1 MMDLLWGALFL
12 LVFPGF
18 LFLLAFGLFFEWVD
32 RKVYARLQNRVGPPV
47 FQPLADLIKL
57 LGKEDII
64 PTNVDR
70 TLFQY
75 TPLIALAAV
84 MTPIMNI
91 PIWSTTALYPFQGD
105 LILVLYLLSIPTL
118 ALFVIGWAS
127 VSLYPLVG
135 GFRAASMLF
144 GFEVPLVLT
153 CLSGG
158 IVAGSWSVSD
168 VTAYMARHPGTM
180 LLLLP
185 GFLIALLA
193 LEAKLERSPF
203 DIPHAESEIVG
214 GTLTEYSGKKL
225 AVMRLVD
232 DIAMVVGSSLI
243 AAIFLGGF
251 IFLDGSIIW
260 AGTDLTHS
268 VNFLLYLAKSLLI
281 VFLLG
286 VVRTL
291 FARLRIDQM
300 LGFSWKYLATGGIL
314 QILIAVVY
322 AGSTAGG
329 IP

>member
-1 MMDLLWGALFL
+1 MSLMPEVFFL

-32 RKVYARLQNRVGPPV
+32 RKVYARLQNRVGPPL
-47 FQPLADLIKL
+47 FQPFADLIKL
-57 LGKEDII
+57 LGKEDIV
-64 PTNVDR
+64 PTTVDR
-70 TLFQY
+70 PLFQY
-75 TPLIALAAV
+75 TPLIAFAAV

-91 PIWSTTALYPFQGD
+91 PIWSATALFPVQGD
-105 LILVLYLLSIPTL
+105 LLLVLYLLSIPTL
-118 ALFVIGWAS
+118 ALFVIGWSS

-144 GFEVPLVLT
+144 GFEVPLILT
-153 CLSGG
+153 CLAGG
-158 IVAGSWSVSD
+158 VVAGSWSVSD
-168 VTAYMARHPGTM
+168 ITAYMARHPAIM

-185 GFLIALLA
+185 GFIISLLA

-232 DIAMVVGSSLI
+232 DIGMVVGSSLL

-251 IFLDGSIIW
+251 LFLDGSITW
-260 AGTDLTHS
+260 AGTDITPLI
-268 VNFLLYLAKSLLI
+268 NFLLYLGKSFFI
-281 VFLLG
+281 VLLLG

-300 LGFSWKYLATGGIL
+300 LNFSWKYLATGGIL
-314 QILIAVVY
+314 QMFLALLY
-322 AGSTAGG
+322 AGSLAGV

>member
-1 MMDLLWGALFL
+1 MMNLLEGLFYL

-32 RKVYARLQNRVGPPV
+32 RKVYARLQNRVGPPL
-47 FQPLADLIKL
+47 FQPFADLVKL

-64 PTNVDR
+64 PRNVDR
-70 TLFQY
+70 ILFQY
-75 TPLIALAAV
+75 TPLIAFAAV

-91 PIWSTTALYPFQGD
+91 PIWSARALYPLPGD
-105 LILVLYLLSIPTL
+105 LILVLYLISIPTL
-118 ALFVIGWAS
+118 ALFVIGWSS

-158 IVAGSWSVSD
+158 ILAGSWSVSD
-168 VTAYMARHPGTM
+168 ITAYMARHPAM
-180 LLLLP
+180 MILLLP
-185 GFLIALLA
+185 GFIISLFA

-232 DIAMVVGSSLI
+232 DIAMVVGASLI

-251 IFLDGSIIW
+251 LFLDGSLFW
-260 AGTDLTHS
+260 SGTDFTPF
-268 VNFLLYLAKSLLI
+268 VNFLLFIAKSLLI

-300 LGFSWKYLATGGIL
+300 LDFSWKYLATGGIL
-314 QILIAVVY
+314 QMFLALLY
-322 AGSTAGG
+322 AGSLAGV